1 MRRETVD
8 LSVLVDEVV
17 RVLKESEPGRPVEVI
32 VQPGL
37 RASADPRLLRVAL
50 ENLLGNAWKF
60 TSANDAALIEFG
72 VERDLASQE
81 NQPVYFV
88 RDNGAGFD
96 MAYADKLFGAFQR
109 LHSPEEFEGTGVGL
123 ATVKRVMRRH
133 GGDVWATSS
142 VGEGATF
149 FFTLD
154 GGPRPKPEIAQREV
168 EIA

>member
-1 MRRETVD
+1 
-8 LSVLVDEVV
+8 
-17 RVLKESEPGRPVEVI
+17 
-32 VQPGL
+32 
-37 RASADPRLLRVAL
+37 
-50 ENLLGNAWKF
+50 
-60 TSANDAALIEFG
+60 
-72 VERDLASQE
+72 
-81 NQPVYFV
+81 
-88 RDNGAGFD
+88 

-133 GGDVWATSS
+133 GGDVWATSA

-154 GGPRPKPEIAQREV
+154 GGPRLKPETAQREV